1 MITLTKPEW
10 ILMNALWK
18 QSPLTL
24 SGVIKAVEDQLDWK
38 YTTYS
43 TYLKRLCDKGIAR
56 YEILGRDKFYYPA
69 MERKNCIHAESESIL
84 DRITG
89 TGVKDLLVCM
99 IKDSDLSSD
108 DMQELKDLFDELA
121 DKEDKK

>member
-1 MITLTKPEW
+1 MTTLTRPEW

-18 QSPLTL
+18 ESPLTL
-24 SGVIKAVEDQLDWK
+24 SGVIEAVEGQLDWK

-56 YEILGRDKFYYPA
+56 YEMLGRDKFYYPA
-69 MERKNCIHAESESIL
+69 MERKNCIRAESESIL
-84 DRITG
+84 ERVTS

-108 DMQELKDLFDELA
+108 DVQDLKDLFDELA
-121 DKEDKK
+121 DEEDKK